1 MAGCPVCRGK
11 EGFEWIYTLL
21 ICADCRALLN
31 DTPFGIKLVMKDAA
45 DRYPEI
51 LEWWDRRYDL
61 TEEEMIKYGFV

>member
-1 MAGCPVCRGK
+1 MAGCPVCEGK
-11 EGFEWIYTLL
+11 EAFEWIYTLL
-21 ICADCRALLN
+21 ICVDCRALLN
-31 DTPFGIKLVMKDAA
+31 DTPFGISLVMKDAA